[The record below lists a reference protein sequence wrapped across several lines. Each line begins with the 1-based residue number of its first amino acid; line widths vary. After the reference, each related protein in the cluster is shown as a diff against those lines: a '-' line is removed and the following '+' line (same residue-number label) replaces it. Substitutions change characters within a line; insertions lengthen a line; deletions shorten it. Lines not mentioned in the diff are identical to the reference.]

1 MNKLNRK
8 FCVAPMMGYTTPH
21 ARRLYRILSK
31 HAFLFTEMIPTKTMI
46 FSKKR
51 DLIIEN
57 AENNPVA
64 LQVGGSDL
72 NELDECTK
80 IAKEYNYD
88 EINLNLGCPSKA
100 VQKGSFGACLM
111 TNKVLVRNC
120 LEKMLE
126 TKNISVSLKCR
137 IGIGKEYNYDF
148 FADFVGEIIKS
159 GVNIIYVHARNAILD
174 GLSPKNNRTIPQL
187 NYNFVEKI
195 KKEHPNIQ
203 FIINGGI
210 NSIEK
215 AYSLSKIY
223 DGVMLGRL
231 IQNNPFELIKV
242 DEIFYEKK
250 TYHHYMIKIIN
261 NYFDYI
267 QKKIDSDSI
276 YRLVSPL
283 LGIFF
288 GLANSKKF
296 KSKIN
301 LTMKENDI
309 KMLKSIFLDFVKNEQ
324 TIIYK

>member
-1 MNKLNRK
+1 MDKLNRK

-64 LQVGGSDL
+64 LQIGGSDL
-72 NELDECTK
+72 NELDKCTK

-111 TNKVLVRNC
+111 TNKILVRNC

-148 FADFVGEIIKS
+148 FADFIDEIIKS
-159 GVNIIYVHARNAILD
+159 GVNVIYVHARNAILD

-195 KKEHPNIQ
+195 KREHQNIQ

-210 NSIEK
+210 NSIDK
-215 AYSLSKIY
+215 AYSLSKIH

-250 TYHHYMIKIIN
+250 TYHRYMIKIIN

-301 LTMKENDI
+301 LTMKDNDI
-309 KMLKSIFLDFVKNEQ
+309 KMLKSIFIDFIKQEQ
-324 TIIYK
+324 IAIYK